1 MLAGRSHW
9 ERERST
15 RRGAPAPISEGN
27 QVDQKT
33 VITLE
38 AEDLQELERIL
49 MDRDEKD
56 ALQYLRE
63 RIEKKVREAHKVE
76 CRPAFD

>member
-1 MLAGRSHW
+1 M
-9 ERERST
+9 E
-15 RRGAPAPISEGN
+15 
-27 QVDQKT
+27 QKT
-33 VITLE
+33 VITLD

-56 ALQYLRE
+56 ALRFLRE
-63 RIEKKVREAHKVE
+63 RIDKKVREAHRIE